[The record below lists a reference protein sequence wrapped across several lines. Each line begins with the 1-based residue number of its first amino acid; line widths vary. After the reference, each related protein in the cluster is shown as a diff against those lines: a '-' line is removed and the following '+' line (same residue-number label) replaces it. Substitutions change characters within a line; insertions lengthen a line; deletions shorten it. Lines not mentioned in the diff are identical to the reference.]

1 MPTAKKATIFPAKK
15 ARKPTATLIRTRRKT
30 LRKTSNAWAATL
42 TTSRPKPP
50 PSACFT
56 YRAEKWPI
64 LLWKQNHGWANS
76 PTACRRGRQSLKF
89 GIRLTNTRFGE
100 VMPSR
105 ILSGSGFQ
113 GDNYAIMCKIAEW
126 PQAWVKQHAY
136 NIDYTWK
143 PQNSR
148 WLDLQASLWATRT
161 KSKPTPQ
168 AACPEMLPGLTTNGT
183 AITSTGCMAAQEH
196 APARKTACPI
206 PTAASI
212 PAKAKPC
219 MPPTTAT
226 VLPFPTK

>member
-15 ARKPTATLIRTRRKT
+15 SAEAYGYLDPDPQKNVEKNLERLGGDINNVSPKTTAVGLFYVPGGEVAN
-30 LRKTSNAWAATL
+30 TSLEIKSWL
-42 TTSRPKPP
+42 GK
-50 PSACFT
+50 FT
-56 YRAEKWPI
+56 YRLPA
-64 LLWKQNHGWANS
+64 
-76 PTACRRGRQSLKF
+76 RQSLKF
-89 GIRLTNTRFGE
+89 GIRRTDTRFGE

-113 GDNYAIMCKIAEW
+113 GDNYAIMRKIAEW

-136 NIDYTWK
+136 NINYTWK
-143 PQNSR
+143 PQNSP

-161 KSKPTPQ
+161 KSKTNSAGGVPGDV
-168 AACPEMLPGLTTNGT
+168 PGLTTTGT
-183 AITSTGCMAAQEH
+183 ATTSAGCMAAQEH

-226 VLPFPTK
+226 VLPFPIK